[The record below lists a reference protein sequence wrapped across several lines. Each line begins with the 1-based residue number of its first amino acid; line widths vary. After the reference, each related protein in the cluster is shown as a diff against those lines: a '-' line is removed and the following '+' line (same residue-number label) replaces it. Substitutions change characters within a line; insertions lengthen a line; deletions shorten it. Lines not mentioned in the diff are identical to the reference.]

1 MIDITEVDIATGEVV
16 QRDYGQEDLERRER
30 LIEEIETK
38 IQSGELQL

>member
-1 MIDITEVDIATGEVV
+1 MIDITEVDIATGEVI
-16 QRDYGQEDLERRER
+16 QKEYGQEDLERRQK

>member
-1 MIDITEVDIATGEVV
+1 MIDITEIDIITGEVV
-16 QRDYGQEDLERRER
+16 KREYGQEDLERRQK